1 MSFGSAFITSIHYIL
16 QVRATGSVPWC
27 SSPPHPFLRSAS
39 PLLRYLDR
47 SVSLSISASCFPCIQ
62 NLVEK
67 RAGFPLLFLLK
78 ISLLAS
84 GCKGQNENK
93 NKTPKP
99 KKSLSIGSV
108 AIVKEE
114 RFTWNQKKEGCFSKF
129 LKLCMERNVCFW
141 LGLKEL
147 ECVQPG
153 NSASEAISLIN

>member
-1 MSFGSAFITSIHYIL
+1 MFSMYTKFG
-16 QVRATGSVPWC
+16 G
-27 SSPPHPFLRSAS
+27 
-39 PLLRYLDR
+39 
-47 SVSLSISASCFPCIQ
+47 
-62 NLVEK
+62 K

-114 RFTWNQKKEGCFSKF
+114 RFTWNQKKEGCFSFFFFGRMLFKI
-129 LKLCMERNVCFW
+129 
-141 LGLKEL
+141 
-147 ECVQPG
+147 
-153 NSASEAISLIN
+153 SEALRGEKCLLLVGAEGA